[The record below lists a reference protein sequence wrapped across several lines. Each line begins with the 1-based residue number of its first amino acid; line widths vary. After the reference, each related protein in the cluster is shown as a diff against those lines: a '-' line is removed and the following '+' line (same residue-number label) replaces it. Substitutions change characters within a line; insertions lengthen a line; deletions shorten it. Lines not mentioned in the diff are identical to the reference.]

1 MMPIGNIS
9 SRNFWRGQKATAVV
23 INSSLGE
30 EAAKMEAVEARAE
43 RPQEVGY
50 QLLLLGLLVADRVI
64 WSFEVLIDHS
74 SQYFNFS
81 PPGGTDTDKPNSSA
95 QLALVCLSQCHLT
108 AINGTKDKVIYSWEC
123 GRVIWYSVWRQES
136 FENWFVFCGEKFF
149 LFYICLLISF
159 VLSGGRQTFDYI
171 RV

>member
-30 EAAKMEAVEARAE
+30 EAAKIEAVEARAE

-64 WSFEVLIDHS
+64 
-74 SQYFNFS
+74 
-81 PPGGTDTDKPNSSA
+81 
-95 QLALVCLSQCHLT
+95 
-108 AINGTKDKVIYSWEC
+108 
-123 GRVIWYSVWRQES
+123 
-136 FENWFVFCGEKFF
+136 
-149 LFYICLLISF
+149 
-159 VLSGGRQTFDYI
+159 
-171 RV
+171 